1 MPSGP
6 LASSTS
12 KYNIWNKSA
21 GNQNPTLAHFN
32 FTKTKWSRLYHGT
45 VHDSVIFSVQQ
56 RRPPSHPRKKETRVA
71 KTLDDEYE
79 FAEAIKFKMLAIMF
93 ENQGRR
99 DLSEQFSLLVALCGE
114 KEKILRSLTSQI
126 VFKPEKPQGKLI
138 EWPLFG
144 SFSVKK
150 HAGDN

>member
-1 MPSGP
+1 
-6 LASSTS
+6 
-12 KYNIWNKSA
+12 
-21 GNQNPTLAHFN
+21 
-32 FTKTKWSRLYHGT
+32 
-45 VHDSVIFSVQQ
+45 
-56 RRPPSHPRKKETRVA
+56 VA

-79 FAEAIKFKMLAIMF
+79 FAEAIKFKMLAVMF

-99 DLSEQFSLLVALCGE
+99 HLSEQFSLLVALCEE

-126 VFKPEKPQGKLI
+126 VFKPEKPQGELI

-144 SFSVKK
+144 SFFVKK